1 MEYQKLS
8 IILMEMKNGTT
19 TLEESD
25 DFYKAKHALVIRS
38 SNYTPLYLPEGIENV
53 CPPNNLYT
61 VVYSH
66 FIHKCQNLEPTKM
79 FFSKWINKLCYIQTM
94 EYCSELRR
102 NGASQVVLVVKNPPA
117 NAGGIREVGS
127 VSGWGRSPGGGNGN
141 SLQYSCLEN
150 PMDSGA
156 WWAIVI
162 GSQRWIWLKQIS
174 TQEEMTY
181 EVMKRQGGNL
191 NTYF

>member
-8 IILMEMKNGTT
+8 IILMGMKNGTT

-79 FFSKWINKLCYIQTM
+79 FFSK
-94 EYCSELRR
+94 
-102 NGASQVVLVVKNPPA
+102 
-117 NAGGIREVGS
+117 
-127 VSGWGRSPGGGNGN
+127 
-141 SLQYSCLEN
+141 
-150 PMDSGA
+150 
-156 WWAIVI
+156 
-162 GSQRWIWLKQIS
+162 
-174 TQEEMTY
+174 
-181 EVMKRQGGNL
+181 
-191 NTYF
+191 